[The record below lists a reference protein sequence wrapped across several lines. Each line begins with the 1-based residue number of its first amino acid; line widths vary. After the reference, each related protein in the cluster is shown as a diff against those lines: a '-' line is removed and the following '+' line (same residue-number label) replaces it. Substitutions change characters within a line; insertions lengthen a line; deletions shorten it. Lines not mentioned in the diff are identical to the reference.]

1 MSLLA
6 LAASEELAP
15 LWLPNWGFPL
25 IAAVGFFVLGYAT
38 WSFRDVAN
46 RHSQKLDRAN
56 NTHGTAH
63 S

>member
-25 IAAVGFFVLGYAT
+25 IAAIAFFALGYVT

-46 RHSQKLDRAN
+46 RHAQKLQRAEQA
-56 NTHGTAH
+56 HGTDQH
-63 S
+63 